1 MKSNAASAIL
11 SALLYLQ
18 GLLGFAAVSVIVLKD
33 WIHDE
38 PVFVVG
44 VSPRAADVS
53 R

>member
-1 MKSNAASAIL
+1 MKSNVASAIL

-18 GLLGFAAVSVIVLKD
+18 GLLGLAGVSVIVLKD
-33 WIHDE
+33 FMHHE

-44 VSPRAADVS
+44 VSSRAADVS